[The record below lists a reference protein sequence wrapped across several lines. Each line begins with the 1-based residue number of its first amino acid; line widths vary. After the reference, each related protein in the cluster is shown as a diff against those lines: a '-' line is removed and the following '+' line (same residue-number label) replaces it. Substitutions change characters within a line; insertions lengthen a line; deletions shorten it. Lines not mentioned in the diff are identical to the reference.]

1 MGFMKSLFGTGQGG
15 GKPTGDGGG
24 HAGPP
29 SAALQAIYRALDA
42 PATPENFMEELG
54 SGKAQA
60 ALNALLDYCERQAPL
75 QVVVKEF
82 NVSREDLEELYQQL
96 LFAGD
101 GQWRG
106 GHFVAAAALAYPD
119 SLRYLLRR
127 SREKGREE
135 GRLQTTAYN
144 LLVYFEHGKAL
155 PS

>member
-1 MGFMKSLFGTGQGG
+1 
-15 GKPTGDGGG
+15 
-24 HAGPP
+24 
-29 SAALQAIYRALDA
+29 
-42 PATPENFMEELG
+42 MEEVG

-75 QVVVKEF
+75 QVVSREF
-82 NVSREDLEELYQQL
+82 NVSRENLEELYQQL
-96 LFAGD
+96 LSAGD

-106 GHFVAAAALAYPD
+106 GHFVAAAALAHPD

-127 SREKGREE
+127 GRGELTERRGSALSRLE
-135 GRLQTTAYN
+135 TTAYN